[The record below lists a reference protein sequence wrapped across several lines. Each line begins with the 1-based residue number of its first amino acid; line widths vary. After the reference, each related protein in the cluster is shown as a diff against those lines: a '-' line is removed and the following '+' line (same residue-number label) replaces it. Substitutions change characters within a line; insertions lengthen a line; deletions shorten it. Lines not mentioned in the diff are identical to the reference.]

1 MKQLKENIHYIIMG
15 PAQQCKTCRMK
26 FSENSS
32 ERNYNNWEMYNFNSK
47 EEFQK
52 HSSRNNKCPA
62 KLILQESKE
71 SEEVEPSTE
80 NSDSVSQLE
89 WPQYT
94 RYNTTIDENDYIH
107 DTEHIQHMLERHN
120 KNKGNQLWH
129 STSELASN
137 ELMEGIL
144 DENINFMTLVAEP
157 GSGKTAVTHNLIY
170 KITTLP
176 HQHAINQRNIT
187 ILTGM
192 SDIEWYNQLLD
203 SYTLKDG
210 KYLWDE
216 INRIH
221 TNHCIGHRSNFH
233 KRITYILD
241 NLELIHS
248 HVFIIDEF
256 HFADSKEMTIDNELI
271 RLGLTLERMKQ
282 YNITIIK
289 ISASPDV
296 NLSIFERCPYHTLVK
311 LEKGPNYKGF
321 KYFNDKNMIIDYDN
335 NINLEQKIRRYTT
348 PRYHYIRA
356 RTSTEKGKFQSQIKD
371 LTSKNNWILIE
382 DDSSKNYYISFKN
395 DNNEKIAES
404 LKKSIV
410 RPYIE
415 PSDHTIILIK
425 DKYSAS
431 KRLKLTQFTGVIVEK
446 PAQKRDTTT
455 TSQGLI
461 PRFWMYGNEPEYTN
475 NESPLFICDHASV
488 KEYIKFSETFKLNG
502 IDYTSKRLLCTK
514 NKIKEKKGT
523 CYSALAGEDP
533 ITQDSTIIIKP
544 FTNINE
550 ISNYLRANGIPTQD
564 ILIESFKQKNGYY
577 YPKRNVPG
585 HNFYNETDPYM
596 TEETY
601 KPFKHNGGG
610 SFVNRS
616 EQGLGQRF
624 MIYPVYKDIGS
635 DQLIWYLHHN
645 K

>member
-1 MKQLKENIHYIIMG
+1 MG
-15 PAQQCKTCRMK
+15 PAQQCKTCRTK
-26 FSENSS
+26 FSENSC
-32 ERNYNNWEMYNFNSK
+32 ERNYNNWETYHFNSK
-47 EEFQK
+47 EEFQR

-62 KLILQESKE
+62 KVLNQLEESKE
-71 SEEVEPSTE
+71 ENEIQSEIEIHSGNNETTE
-80 NSDSVSQLE
+80 LQ
-89 WPQYT
+89 WPEYT
-94 RYNTTIDENDYIH
+94 KYNTTIDENGYNHEKSNI
-107 DTEHIQHMLERHN
+107 EYLLQKHN
-120 KNKGNQLWH
+120 KNKGGDLWH
-129 STSELASN
+129 STSELASS

-157 GSGKTAVTHNLIY
+157 GSGKTAVSHNLIY
-170 KITTLP
+170 KILTLP
-176 HQHAINQRNIT
+176 YEDAINPKNIT

-203 SYTLKDG
+203 NYTLKDG

-216 INRIH
+216 INRIQ
-221 TNHCIGHRSNFH
+221 TNHCISHRSNFH
-233 KRITYILD
+233 KRITYVLD

-282 YNITIIK
+282 YNITIIN

-321 KYFNDKNMIIDYDN
+321 KYFNDKNMIIDYDSS
-335 NINLEQKIRRYTT
+335 INLELKIRHYTT

-356 RTSTEKGKFQSQIKD
+356 RTSTEKGKFQAYIKE
-371 LTSKNNWILIE
+371 LTSKNNWLLIE

-395 DNNEKIAES
+395 DNNEKMAES

-415 PSDHTIILIK
+415 PPEHTIILIK

-475 NESPLFICDHASV
+475 NEPPLFICDYGSV

-502 IDYTSKRLLCTK
+502 IDYTSKRLHCTK
-514 NKIKEKKGT
+514 NKIREKKGT
-523 CYSALAGEDP
+523 CYSALAGEEP
-533 ITQDSTIIIKP
+533 ITQDSDIVIKP
-544 FTNINE
+544 FPNINE
-550 ISNYLRANGIPTQD
+550 ISNYLRMNGIPNQD
-564 ILIESFKQKNGYY
+564 ISINSFHQKNGYY

-585 HNFYNETDPYM
+585 HNYHNETDPYM

-601 KPFKHNGGG
+601 KPFKNNGGG

-616 EQGLGQRF
+616 EQGQGQRF
-624 MIYPVYKDIGS
+624 MIYPVYKEMDS
-635 DQLIWYLHHN
+635 NELIWYLHY
-645 K
+645 KK